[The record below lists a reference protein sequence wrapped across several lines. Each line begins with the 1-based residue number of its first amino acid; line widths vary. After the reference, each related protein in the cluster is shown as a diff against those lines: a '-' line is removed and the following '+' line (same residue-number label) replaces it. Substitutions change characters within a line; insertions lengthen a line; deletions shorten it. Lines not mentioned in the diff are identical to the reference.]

1 MTGSRIRATV
11 FAAAVTAA
19 VLYGLLA
26 LSDPAALGRSLGQAS
41 PWPLAAALLLIPVV
55 QWIRAWRFG
64 LLMSGTLRLPERDLV
79 RTALLLNMFNFLLP
93 FRVGEASFPIL
104 MKRRYAMDYSRSTGI
119 LILARLMDASAVGA
133 LLCAGAYGAFDAPL
147 WGWGRP
153 AFAVAGVLAM
163 LVLIVLPH
171 AGGVM
176 RDRAGLLLNRWPRL
190 HGLADGLMSGGAQ
203 LPGARG
209 HVSAIGLTLAIWV
222 TQACI
227 AYLAV
232 IAVDA
237 GSSFPAALTAG
248 AAANLAFALPI
259 TGIAGLGPAQA
270 AWATA
275 LNLAG
280 TDWDTAIASALA
292 GYAVVL
298 TGALVLG
305 GLALATSAQRGNARE
320 LSDL

>member
-1 MTGSRIRATV
+1 
-11 FAAAVTAA
+11 
-19 VLYGLLA
+19 
-26 LSDPAALGRSLGQAS
+26 
-41 PWPLAAALLLIPVV
+41 
-55 QWIRAWRFG
+55 
-64 LLMSGTLRLPERDLV
+64 
-79 RTALLLNMFNFLLP
+79 
-93 FRVGEASFPIL
+93 
-104 MKRRYAMDYSRSTGI
+104 
-119 LILARLMDASAVGA
+119 
-133 LLCAGAYGAFDAPL
+133 
-147 WGWGRP
+147 
-153 AFAVAGVLAM
+153 
-163 LVLIVLPH
+163 
-171 AGGVM
+171 M

-203 LPGARG
+203 LAGVSG

-222 TQACI
+222 TQAGI

-232 IAVDA
+232 IAVDP
-237 GSSFPAALTAG
+237 GSSFWPAMTAG

-280 TDWDTAIASALA
+280 TPWDTAIASALA

-305 GLALATSAQRGNARE
+305 GFALATSARSGNARE
-320 LSDL
+320 LSDRDTASIDTAGHPTSASSWVAGRGSGPVPIPRERKLR